1 MNFSFTWPFIQC
13 LLNRDSVPGFVREAS
28 VLALGSSRF
37 GFRALSVSLSLFNYF
52 SGIFPPLKV
61 AALYA
66 PCMWVVS
73 RATGLKEPLGWES
86 KKMKIS
92 KSPSS
97 PESVPRDPRGEVQLS
112 PQAEEDIPERDRWT
126 PFRLVAPGSPL
137 GGMLNLAFQGQR
149 RWEGSARGLE
159 GIERVAL
166 EERVR
171 DSEIS

>member
-137 GGMLNLAFQGQR
+137 RGDVELGLSRTEEMGRKCQGPGR
-149 RWEGSARGLE
+149 NRESRT
-159 GIERVAL
+159 
-166 EERVR
+166 
-171 DSEIS
+171 

>member
-1 MNFSFTWPFIQC
+1 
-13 LLNRDSVPGFVREAS
+13 
-28 VLALGSSRF
+28 
-37 GFRALSVSLSLFNYF
+37 
-52 SGIFPPLKV
+52 
-61 AALYA
+61 
-66 PCMWVVS
+66 
-73 RATGLKEPLGWES
+73 
-86 KKMKIS
+86 MKIS